1 MRHHTTFAMGRR
13 SILAAAA
20 NFLGIAQAQTTKA
33 ERAARPPNPA
43 EIAWLANA
51 NDVGLKVLAFY
62 ANTSEV
68 TPKNLD
74 AAFANWKNDRSSRRA
89 PDQVIA
95 EGLGTV
101 FGNFVVKHKQADW
114 AVVTDSFGTDLA
126 VRSPTGKELY
136 PISSVWKRTDPKD
149 GDINFFEPI
158 WTLIAE
164 KELVDRR

>member
-1 MRHHTTFAMGRR
+1 MKHHSIFTMGRR

-20 NFLGIAQAQTTKA
+20 SFLGIAQAHTSKP
-33 ERAARPPNPA
+33 ERAARPPNAA
-43 EIAWLANA
+43 EIAWLAKA
-51 NDVGLKVLAFY
+51 NDVGLKVMDFY

-68 TPKNLD
+68 TPNNLD
-74 AAFANWKNDRSSRRA
+74 VAFRSWKSDRSSRRA
-89 PDQVIA
+89 PDRVIA

-114 AVVTDSFGTDLA
+114 AVVTDSFGTELA

-136 PISSVWKRTDPKD
+136 PISAVWKRIDPKD

-164 KELVDRR
+164 KELADRR

>member
-1 MRHHTTFAMGRR
+1 MKHHTTFAMGRR
-13 SILAAAA
+13 TLLAAAA
-20 NFLGIAQAQTTKA
+20 SFLGIAQAQTTKA

-62 ANTSEV
+62 NTSEV

-74 AAFANWKNDRSSRRA
+74 AAFASWKIDRSSQRA

-101 FGNFVVKHKQADW
+101 FGSVVVKHKQADW
-114 AVVTDSFGTDLA
+114 AVVTDSFGKNLA
-126 VRSPTGKELY
+126 VRSPTGKEPY
-136 PISSVWKRTDPKD
+136 PISSAWKRIGPKD